1 MKRKRININ
10 IYDGI
15 TDSAAISFVSQI
27 IEGGRISGNG
37 KSYCYGTVSSSGIQ
51 CSAEVNKSGSD
62 SFHVSKTDSGDIDG
76 N

>member
-1 MKRKRININ
+1 MRRKRLNIN

-15 TDSAAISFVSQI
+15 TDSAAISLISRV

-37 KSYCYGTVSSSGIQ
+37 KSYCYGTVSPSGIQ
-51 CSAEVNKSGSD
+51 CFAEVNKTGSD
-62 SFHVSKTDSGDIDG
+62 SFHVSKTGLGDIDG

>member
-10 IYDGI
+10 IYDDI

-27 IEGGRISGNG
+27 VGGGRISGNG
-37 KSYCYGTVSSSGIQ
+37 KCYCYGTVSSSGIK
-51 CSAEVNKSGSD
+51 CFAEVTKSGSD
-62 SFHVSKTDSGDIDG
+62 SFHVSKTEAGDIDG